1 MNLNKKRNTSIEIQQ
16 FNSENFMTNQFVDN
30 DEGLKAKQPDKSVE
44 YIKTI
49 ELVQNNADVEY
60 KNTNSS
66 ILLIQNLFNQSQK
79 KYVQQIQKL
88 LSLIYDLY

>member
-1 MNLNKKRNTSIEIQQ
+1 LNKKRNTSIEIQQ